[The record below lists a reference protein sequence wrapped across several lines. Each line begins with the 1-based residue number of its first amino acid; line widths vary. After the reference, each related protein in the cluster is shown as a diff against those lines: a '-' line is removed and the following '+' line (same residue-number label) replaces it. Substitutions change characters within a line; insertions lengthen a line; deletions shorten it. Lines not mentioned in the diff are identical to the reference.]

1 MKKHG
6 FTLAELL
13 IVLGI
18 AGVVAAVILPAIN
31 GLMPDKTK
39 INYLKVYDELGKN
52 IKALTSD
59 SSIFPV
65 LLKEGS
71 TDIDVSRYPLVNNSQ
86 PLKAPFNDDT
96 KYSGDNKLCNL
107 LAHTFGADSCSTT
120 SYPDNSSFTTPNGME
135 WWISQTKR
143 EVDTAENKISYQT
156 DIYVDVDSSKKS
168 SNCMYGEDGCKNPDR
183 FKFLLAADGRLVPA
197 DPVGVHYINT
207 RKNLLKKK
215 FEAEGEVLAQLD
227 DDLLN
232 NDYNLFDDKE
242 DNVDNN
248 NSNSSSGDTTDP
260 GTPEGS
266 GELQPAFWGTPCAAY
281 FRSDLGTLRMRC
293 FHNAPAMSRS
303 ICDNFGGIRAQ
314 NDGGRPDNKSSVS
327 DYIKRII
334 SGSSFHPSIGGAYF
348 FDLYAT
354 DHRPTTDI
362 KLYYDVF
369 YICTFSNPPKLYY
382 PPQLTCYVND
392 KYRNKFTTALSAIK
406 EQVNREYG
414 QNMGICSSHYKYEP
428 SVTYVSEWQDHVA
441 VSTLEKDKDHIPM
454 GGLSF
459 LYNPFEQVQL
469 DNISD
474 IIFSS
479 LYSDVQPRYDGH
491 NVYMIVE
498 GKDSDELYNKQT
510 NGYPRVEDV
519 AAWVLNKDFSEVVG
533 SDFVKNS
540 KFGYSFDD

>member
-86 PLKAPFNDDT
+86 PLKAPFKDDT

-120 SYPDNSSFTTPNGME
+120 SYPDKSSFTTSNGME

-215 FEAEGEVLAQLD
+215 FEAEGDVLASLD

-232 NDYNLFDDKE
+232 NNYHSSE
-242 DNVDNN
+242 DNVQDNTTVDDSTGSGDSGGSTVKPQEPIRFTSSGLPTCGQAFKNPSLKTSISHKGLTIQCFDNDRLFIGTGIQHSTSPDQLNYDYYIWRVLKAASRRLFWVDITVENSFFSEDRMLSRPASTDVKIYFDVFALQLLKYYAQN
-248 NSNSSSGDTTDP
+248 NSYKSVCYINNKYKDKYASLSDSDKFSFCRGTDKIVYVTDWEKPVGYVTIPTDP
-260 GTPEGS
+260 
-266 GELQPAFWGTPCAAY
+266 
-281 FRSDLGTLRMRC
+281 
-293 FHNAPAMSRS
+293 H
-303 ICDNFGGIRAQ
+303 
-314 NDGGRPDNKSSVS
+314 SVGNNPVM
-327 DYIKRII
+327 I
-334 SGSSFHPSIGGAYF
+334 SPLDA
-348 FDLYAT
+348 
-354 DHRPTTDI
+354 
-362 KLYYDVF
+362 KLLF
-369 YICTFSNPPKLYY
+369 
-382 PPQLTCYVND
+382 
-392 KYRNKFTTALSAIK
+392 
-406 EQVNREYG
+406 
-414 QNMGICSSHYKYEP
+414 
-428 SVTYVSEWQDHVA
+428 
-441 VSTLEKDKDHIPM
+441 
-454 GGLSF
+454 
-459 LYNPFEQVQL
+459 NPFEVDKSLSPEFLEPGFEQNNTL
-469 DNISD
+469 SPPYKTTPR
-474 IIFSS
+474 IFFR
-479 LYSDVQPRYDGH
+479 YSHATPRKEENNTYYA
-491 NVYMIVE
+491 VT
-498 GKDSDELYNKQT
+498 DSMTTSIRMYGE
-510 NGYPRVEDV
+510 
-519 AAWVLNKDFSEVVG
+519 
-533 SDFVKNS
+533 
-540 KFGYSFDD
+540 

>member
-1 MKKHG
+1 MKKRG

-65 LLKEGS
+65 VLKEGS

-143 EVDTAENKISYQT
+143 EIDTVSNKIAYQT

-168 SNCMYGEDGCKNPDR
+168 SNCMYGEDGCKQPDR

-215 FEAEGEVLAQLD
+215 FDVEGEVLASLD
-227 DDLLN
+227 DIDFNNGHSNNIDNPVTDN
-232 NDYNLFDDKE
+232 NDPIDNDVE
-242 DNVDNN
+242 DNVTEPPKDNEPPATDN
-248 NSNSSSGDTTDP
+248 EEPENTNPACRRVFSYWHTMTDRWEDYSSKNSILSEKFYFSRLIYRKQIVGGLGEQELSYPDT
-260 GTPEGS
+260 
-266 GELQPAFWGTPCAAY
+266 
-281 FRSDLGTLRMRC
+281 
-293 FHNAPAMSRS
+293 
-303 ICDNFGGIRAQ
+303 GIYEIEVSPLTFTAEY
-314 NDGGRPDNKSSVS
+314 S
-327 DYIKRII
+327 DYEETTVGPGWSIPKPITSSYTVTREPKR
-334 SGSSFHPSIGGAYF
+334 FALLPYN
-348 FDLYAT
+348 
-354 DHRPTTDI
+354 I
-362 KLYYDVF
+362 KLF
-369 YICTFSNPPKLYY
+369 
-382 PPQLTCYVND
+382 PQLT
-392 KYRNKFTTALSAIK
+392 
-406 EQVNREYG
+406 
-414 QNMGICSSHYKYEP
+414 
-428 SVTYVSEWQDHVA
+428 
-441 VSTLEKDKDHIPM
+441 
-454 GGLSF
+454 
-459 LYNPFEQVQL
+459 PFE
-469 DNISD
+469 STAD
-474 IIFSS
+474 I
-479 LYSDVQPRYDGH
+479 
-491 NVYMIVE
+491 
-498 GKDSDELYNKQT
+498 
-510 NGYPRVEDV
+510 
-519 AAWVLNKDFSEVVG
+519 
-533 SDFVKNS
+533 
-540 KFGYSFDD
+540 

>member
-1 MKKHG
+1 MRKRG

-65 LLKEGS
+65 VLKEGS
-71 TDIDVSRYPLVNNSQ
+71 TDIDVSKYPLVNNSQ
-86 PLKAPFNDDT
+86 PLKAPFKDDT

-107 LAHTFGADSCSTT
+107 LAHTFGADSCNTT
-120 SYPDNSSFTTPNGME
+120 SYPDKSSFTTSNGME

-143 EVDTAENKISYQT
+143 EINTAENKISYQT

-168 SNCMYGEDGCKNPDR
+168 SNCMYGEENCKQPDR

-248 NSNSSSGDTTDP
+248 NSNSASGDTTDS
-260 GTPEGS
+260 GTSEGS
-266 GELQPAFWGTPCAAY
+266 GELQPAFIGTPCAAF

-293 FHNAPAMSRS
+293 FKNAPAMSRS
-303 ICDNFGGIRAQ
+303 ICDNFGDIRAQ
-314 NDGGRPDNKSSVS
+314 NNGGRPGNKSSVS
-327 DYIKRII
+327 NYINGII
-334 SGSSFHPSIGGAYF
+334 KGTRFHPSIGGGAYY
-348 FDLYAT
+348 FDLYVRGY
-354 DHRPTTDI
+354 RPTTDV
-362 KLYYDVF
+362 KVYYDVF
-369 YICTFSNPPKLYY
+369 YICTFSNTR
-382 PPQLTCYVND
+382 QLTCYVND
-392 KYRNKFTTALSAIK
+392 KYKNKFTTALSTIK

-414 QNMGICSSHYKYEP
+414 QNMGICSSNYKYEP
-428 SVTYVSEWQDHVA
+428 SVTYVSEWQEHVA
-441 VSTLEKDKDHIPM
+441 VSTLKKDEDRIPM

-469 DNISD
+469 ENISD
-474 IIFSS
+474 VIFSS

-498 GKDSDELYNKQT
+498 GKSNEDLYYNKERK
-510 NGYPRVEDV
+510 GYPRVEDV
-519 AAWVLNKDFSEVVG
+519 AAWILNKDFNEVVG